1 MGTQGINILSL
12 MKKVEWVH
20 SLITEIKGYKT
31 LLNLSIIGFKL
42 HIDWSET
49 SLKTFFRNELPKK
62 TGKSTSC

>member
-20 SLITEIKGYKT
+20 SLITEIKGDKT

-49 SLKTFFRNELPKK
+49 NLKTFFRNELPKK